1 MRQDKLFARPTPR
14 APAPRISGGR
24 RLLGAVAALCAVLLA
39 ALPSPAATD
48 GQPPGK
54 VAASLI
60 AEPAAIAA
68 GEPFWVSLR
77 QDIAPEWHTYWRN
90 PGDSGQATYIDWTL
104 PPGFRAEPIAW
115 PVPERVPYGPLMNFG
130 YEGRVDLLVRIH
142 PPEDLPPGRP
152 VTLQA
157 EAEWLVCADVCIP
170 EYGSFD
176 LTLPVAAEPAPPT
189 AARQAA
195 FHAARAALPSPSPWP
210 VGAALD
216 NGQLRL
222 AFAAPQLAAALRAG
236 GDTAIADG
244 VFSFFPDSDG
254 VIVNAAPQVAMLDGD
269 TVVLRTEA
277 AANAGNGAGAALSG
291 LLVAHMPPQDGAAG
305 KPVVQGFTFETALQA
320 GPGNAAVPAG
330 AGGDGG
336 AGRPG
341 APAAPAQGGL
351 LPDALAGVG
360 LLEALL
366 LALAG
371 GIILNLMPCVFPVIA
386 MKALGLAQK
395 GGAARSA
402 IRMHGLAYA
411 AGVLVTFAAIGGAL
425 LLVKAGGAAVGW
437 GFQLQSPVFVALM
450 AYLMLAV
457 GLNLSGLFTVGEGL
471 MGLGQ
476 GRLSGSG
483 GGPGHAG
490 AFLTGVLA
498 SAVAAPCTAPFMA
511 TAIGFALTRSPP
523 VALAV
528 LLAVGLGMAL
538 PYLLLTWVPGALR
551 FLPRPGAWMERLRQV
566 LAFPMYAAAAWL
578 VWVLSQQAGPT
589 GVIVVL
595 GGAVLLAF
603 GFWLWQLAKS
613 AGQAGGRRPAW
624 RLAGGG
630 AAVLALAGAVAL
642 TFSLRPPDLALQ
654 ADAAA
659 AGEARTGSGPAW
671 ERYSPARLQALQAD
685 GRPVFV
691 NFTAAWCITCK
702 VNEQVALSSASMRE
716 LFEAGNVAYL
726 KGDWTNQDPEIT
738 RMLERFGRSGV
749 PLYVLFAPDGS
760 IEVLPQILTEAGV
773 AAALRRLPGGAAAD
787 RAGLD
792 RPAIDP
798 DSRLPS
804 DRPDHAAGAD
814 HA

>member
-1 MRQDKLFARPTPR
+1 MYQDKLFARRTPR
-14 APAPRISGGR
+14 ASGR
-24 RLLGAVAALCAVLLA
+24 RRLPGAVAAICAVALA
-39 ALPSPAATD
+39 VLPSAAATD
-48 GQPPGK
+48 EAPAGK

-90 PGDSGQATYIDWTL
+90 PGDSGQPTYIDWTL

-176 LTLPVAAEPAPPT
+176 LTLPVAAEPAPP
-189 AARQAA
+189 APERQAA

-210 VGAALD
+210 VAAALD

-222 AFAAPQLAAALRAG
+222 ALAAPQLAAAMRAA
-236 GDTAIADG
+236 GDTAVADG

-277 AANAGNGAGAALSG
+277 AANAGAAAGTALSG

-305 KPVVQGFTFETALQA
+305 EPVVQGFTFETALQA
-320 GPGNAAVPAG
+320 GSGNAAVPAG
-330 AGGDGG
+330 AAAGGDGG
-336 AGRPG
+336 AGRLG
-341 APAAPAQGGL
+341 GPAAVASGGL

-395 GGAARSA
+395 GGAARA
-402 IRMHGLAYA
+402 TIRMHGLAYA

-476 GRLSGSG
+476 GRLSGG
-483 GGPGHAG
+483 GRGHAG

-538 PYLLLTWVPGALR
+538 PYLLLTWIPGALR

-578 VWVLSQQAGPT
+578 VWVLSQQSGPT

-603 GFWLWQLAKS
+603 GFWLWQLAKG
-613 AGQAGGRRPAW
+613 AGQAGGGHPAW

-630 AAVLALAGAVAL
+630 VAVLALAGAVAL

-654 ADAAA
+654 ADAGA

-671 ERYSPARLQALQAD
+671 ERYSPARLEALQAE

-716 LFEAGNVAYL
+716 LFEAGNIAYL

-760 IEVLPQILTEAGV
+760 TEVLPQILTEAGV
-773 AAALRRLPGGAAAD
+773 AAALRRLPGAGAAD

-792 RPAIDP
+792 RSAIEPAP
-798 DSRLPS
+798 LLPS
-804 DRPDHAAGAD
+804 DRPDQAAGAD